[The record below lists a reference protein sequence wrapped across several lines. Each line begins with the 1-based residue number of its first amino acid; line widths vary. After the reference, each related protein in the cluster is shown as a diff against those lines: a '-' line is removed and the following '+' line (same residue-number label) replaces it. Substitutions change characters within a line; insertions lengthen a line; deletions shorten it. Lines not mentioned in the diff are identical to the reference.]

1 MYFLRKTLMPVL
13 SIQINNI
20 ATMGNQFQQNYL
32 LKNEYFIQN
41 IMNGFLNGMDSTF
54 IVKRFMIAILVL
66 VKITY
71 IK

>member
-1 MYFLRKTLMPVL
+1 
-13 SIQINNI
+13 
-20 ATMGNQFQQNYL
+20 
-32 LKNEYFIQN
+32 
-41 IMNGFLNGMDSTF
+41 MNGFLNGMDSTF

>member
-1 MYFLRKTLMPVL
+1 MPVL

-32 LKNEYFIQN
+32 LKNEYFIKN

-54 IVKRFMIAILVL
+54 IGK
-66 VKITY
+66 KIYDCNTSTSKNY
-71 IK
+71 LY

>member
-1 MYFLRKTLMPVL
+1 MPVL

-32 LKNEYFIQN
+32 LKNEYFIKN
-41 IMNGFLNGMDSTF
+41 IMNGFLNAMDSTF

>member
-1 MYFLRKTLMPVL
+1 MPVL

-32 LKNEYFIQN
+32 LKNEYFIKN
-41 IMNGFLNGMDSTF
+41 IMNRFLNGMDSTF

>member
-1 MYFLRKTLMPVL
+1 MPVL

-41 IMNGFLNGMDSTF
+41 IMNGFLN
-54 IVKRFMIAILVL
+54 
-66 VKITY
+66 
-71 IK
+71 

>member
-1 MYFLRKTLMPVL
+1 MPVL

-32 LKNEYFIQN
+32 LKNEYFIKN